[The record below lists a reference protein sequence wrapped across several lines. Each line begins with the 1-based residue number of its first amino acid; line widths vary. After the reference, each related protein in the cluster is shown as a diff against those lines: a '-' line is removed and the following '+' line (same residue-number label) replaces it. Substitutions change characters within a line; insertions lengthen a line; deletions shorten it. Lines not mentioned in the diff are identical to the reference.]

1 LVVRYQTKVIDTLY
15 AVEDKYP
22 RARRTMLDTFFSGE
36 VRKGEMEKWETY
48 EAKADALDGK
58 SE

>member
-1 LVVRYQTKVIDTLY
+1 
-15 AVEDKYP
+15 
-22 RARRTMLDTFFSGE
+22 MLDTFFSGE